1 MKAPKQWLLRAY
13 CQLLCIGT
21 LKLIVISSFWRW
33 GNRASEM
40 WGHLPRS
47 HSDTDWIF
55 ASLQNSYFEALIH
68 SVMVISRFGLWKV
81 IRFGWSIKDGIS
93 VLIKERDQNTH
104 THTHTHTLSLSL
116 FLSLLHVMTQWEGG
130 HLQTWKRA
138 LSGTEP
144 ASTLILNFP
153 VSKTVWN
160 NCQSLGHPAC
170 GCDSRQSWLRSVVN
184 NYFWAPRFVPRSAVA
199 SGHDLAILQPSL
211 FLSELFVWVQ

>member
-40 WGHLPRS
+40 WGHSPRS

-55 ASLQNSYFEALIH
+55 ASLQNSFFEALIH

-93 VLIKERDQNTH
+93 VRIKERDQNTH
-104 THTHTHTLSLSL
+104 THTHTHTLCLSL
-116 FLSLLHVMTQWEGG
+116 FFSLSS
-130 HLQTWKRA
+130 TWWHSEKVA
-138 LSGTEP
+138 ICKPGNGPYQELNLP
-144 ASTLILNFP
+144 APQFWTSQSQKLYEII
-153 VSKTVWN
+153 VS
-160 NCQSLGHPAC
+160 H
-170 GCDSRQSWLRSVVN
+170 
-184 NYFWAPRFVPRSAVA
+184 
-199 SGHDLAILQPSL
+199 
-211 FLSELFVWVQ
+211 